1 MRFSNEEILATMFAD
16 ESAVSHK
23 SVSGLVDDLRMQ
35 LRTLRWALVGA
46 AVDGLSLEEMI
57 DLVGETVL
65 GDKSSYSAQELS
77 EESCICF
84 DLGEKAG
91 RLLNQ
96 DALWNAGDMIAT
108 KLKSGIYDIPRWIM
122 LAYQSEVVMLENGD
136 DFSEQFYRSVEP
148 VEE

>member
-1 MRFSNEEILATMFAD
+1 
-16 ESAVSHK
+16 
-23 SVSGLVDDLRMQ
+23 
-35 LRTLRWALVGA
+35 
-46 AVDGLSLEEMI
+46 MI